1 VVASYLD
8 TVRRFNR
15 TIRLYLFATALMGF
29 TYDGGIYA
37 VIFNLYLL
45 RLGYGPDYVGQVN
58 AAGMFAFAISAFP
71 AGALGDRFGNR
82 RLLLAGLWTLFGGS
96 LLLASVESGPPA
108 WQSTGLMAAY
118 ILLNVGLSCYFVN
131 SVPYLMNITVV
142 EERTAAFSVQSAS
155 ISLAAFAGSLIA
167 GFLPGYFALL
177 FGHSLDEPAPYR
189 YPLWLASILFTAGI
203 WAIAASRPPMTQ
215 PATSL
220 PLAVELPTTSTR
232 SVWGLI
238 GILTLI
244 RLLLISGSAVAMI
257 FFNVYMDAGLGVP
270 TAQIGIAISIGRLSA
285 VPAALLTPIL
295 AARMGNA
302 WVTVLASLGVV
313 LCLLPLALAPV
324 WYVAAFG
331 YIGAIA
337 MSSVRY
343 PAFMVYTM
351 ELIPARF
358 RSVVAGASEMAAG
371 LSFALLALAGGFIII
386 AGGYSPLFLTG
397 AALNLMGTGALVL
410 FLYTR
415 RHQHSSGATHF

>member
-1 VVASYLD
+1 VVTSYLK
-8 TVRRFNR
+8 TVRRFNG

-45 RLGYGPDYVGQVN
+45 RLGYGPDFVGQVN
-58 AAGMFAFAISAFP
+58 AAGMFAFAVSAFP
-71 AGALGDRFGNR
+71 AGALGERFGNR
-82 RLLLAGLWTLFGGS
+82 RLLLVGMWTLFVGS
-96 LLLASVESGPPA
+96 FLLALVESGPLA
-108 WQSTGLMAAY
+108 WQTIGLMGAY
-118 ILLNVGLSCYFVN
+118 ILLNIGLACYFVN
-131 SVPYLMNITVV
+131 SIPYLMNITTA

-203 WAIAASRPPMTQ
+203 WAIVAGRPSAAQ
-215 PATSL
+215 PATSQ
-220 PLAVELPTTSTR
+220 PVTVELPATSSR

-238 GILTLI
+238 GALTLI

-257 FFNVYMDAGLGVP
+257 FFNVYMDAGLAVP
-270 TAQIGIAISIGRLSA
+270 TAQIGVAISLGRLSA
-285 VPAALLTPIL
+285 VPAALLTPLL

-302 WVTVLASLGVV
+302 RVTVLSSLGVV

-324 WYVAAFG
+324 WYAATIG

-371 LSFALLALAGGFIII
+371 LSFAMLALAGGFIIV
-386 AGGYSPLFLTG
+386 AGGYGPLFLTG
-397 AALNLMGTGALVL
+397 AAFNLLGTAALVL
-410 FLYTR
+410 FLYI
-415 RHQHSSGATHF
+415 RHRQHSG

>member
-1 VVASYLD
+1 MVASYLN

-45 RLGYGPDYVGQVN
+45 RLGYGPDFVGQVN

-82 RLLLAGLWTLFGGS
+82 RMLLAGLWTLFGGS
-96 LLLASVESGPPA
+96 FALALVESGPLA
-108 WQSTGLMAAY
+108 WQASGIMATF
-118 ILLNVGLSCYFVN
+118 ILLNIGLSCYFVN
-131 SVPYLMNITVV
+131 SVPYLMNITTAT
-142 EERTAAFSVQSAS
+142 ERTAAFSVQSAL

-177 FGHSLDEPAPYR
+177 FDHSLDEPAPYR

-203 WAIAASRPPMTQ
+203 WAIAAGRPPVAPPENT
-215 PATSL
+215 PAV
-220 PLAVELPTTSTR
+220 AVELPVGSSR

-238 GILTLI
+238 GVVTLI

-257 FFNVYMDAGLGVP
+257 FFNVYMDSGLGVP

-285 VPAALLTPIL
+285 VPAALLTPLL

-302 WVTVLASLGVV
+302 RVTVLASLGVV

-324 WYVAAFG
+324 WYMAALG

-351 ELIPARF
+351 ELIPAHF

-371 LSFALLALAGGFIII
+371 LSFALLALAGGYIII
-386 AGGYSPLFLTG
+386 AGGYGPLFLTG
-397 AALNLMGTGALVL
+397 AGLNLLGTGSLVL
-410 FLYTR
+410 FLYIR
-415 RHQHSSGATHF
+415 RHQEQAVS

>member
-1 VVASYLD
+1 MVASYLD

-45 RLGYGPDYVGQVN
+45 RLGYGPAFVGQVN

-71 AGALGDRFGNR
+71 AGVLGDRFGNR
-82 RLLLAGLWTLFGGS
+82 SMLLAGLWTMFGGS
-96 LLLASVESGPPA
+96 FLLASVESGPLLLQTA
-108 WQSTGLMAAY
+108 GLMVAY

-131 SVPYLMNITVV
+131 SVPYLMNITGSD
-142 EERTAAFSVQSAS
+142 ERTAAFSVQSAL

-177 FGHSLDEPAPYR
+177 FGHTLDQPAPYR

-203 WAIAASRPPMTQ
+203 WAIAAGRPATVQ
-215 PATSL
+215 PANSPAVT
-220 PLAVELPTTSTR
+220 VELPAVSGR
-232 SVWGLI
+232 SIWGLI
-238 GILTLI
+238 GALTLI

-257 FFNVYMDAGLGVP
+257 FFNVYMDAGLSVP

-285 VPAALLTPIL
+285 VPAALLTPLL

-302 WVTVLASLGVV
+302 RVTVLASLGVV

-324 WYVAAFG
+324 WYAATLG

-351 ELIPARF
+351 EIVPARF

-371 LSFALLALAGGFIII
+371 LSFALLALAGGYIIL
-386 AGGYSPLFLTG
+386 AGGYGPLFLTG
-397 AALNLMGTGALVL
+397 SALNLLGTGSLVI
-410 FLYTR
+410 FLYAR
-415 RHQHSSGATHF
+415 RRQSMSEP